1 MNILKNFFI
10 EAQIMPARL
19 RAGVES
25 LEIYKKNGLMF
36 LEYSNGSVDERIFQ
50 PISLVESG
58 FILIF
63 PFISNL
69 LKIDYQTIANYF
81 FYFFLFLSI
90 VSIFYLISTSV
101 NRIYYKIISYVF
113 VILVN
118 FYMYNRLFG
127 LVVEWALYFYS
138 VQLILP
144 IAILIINK
152 KIKSNFFIITP
163 IFFIGLLLDQFRSY
177 ASLGAII
184 FFTFVLVINTKKI
197 FKKSVVLGLFVFY
210 IIAPLILNNYIETK
224 QNENY
229 YKLFNSNYHSDV
241 KMSASIWYTAYRGLG
256 FITGK
261 IKGYHDEV
269 ILEFLETKRNNKN
282 FSSSNENN
290 KLLKN
295 EIIRII
301 KTDPGFAVRLYSAKF
316 GVILLYFIIFAN
328 VGLYLFLKSSAVKP
342 STKIAFLLTFIAYS
356 IPPMLA
362 IPGLAYL
369 GGIVGLGMIM
379 FCYMLGL
386 VELKNS

>member
-1 MNILKNFFI
+1 
-10 EAQIMPARL
+10 
-19 RAGVES
+19 
-25 LEIYKKNGLMF
+25 
-36 LEYSNGSVDERIFQ
+36 
-50 PISLVESG
+50 
-58 FILIF
+58 
-63 PFISNL
+63 
-69 LKIDYQTIANYF
+69 
-81 FYFFLFLSI
+81 
-90 VSIFYLISTSV
+90 
-101 NRIYYKIISYVF
+101 
-113 VILVN
+113 
-118 FYMYNRLFG
+118 MYNRLFG

-241 KMSASIWYTAYRGLG
+241 KVSASIWYTAYRGLG

-328 VGLYLFLKSSAVKP
+328 VGLYVFLKSSAVKP